1 MGSFPTILKFDSLGW
16 YLIFLV
22 YYQFINT
29 CILLYFN
36 QNYFFNK
43 IINTQNNNKLQLTF
57 SKNIFLNNTKSY
69 FIPTIPFKLFFKNR
83 LLGLT
88 KLLFSV
94 FRQNKNI
101 LLVDYNYNYNYLPIE
116 NQEIF
121 SRSNK
126 NLGKFLKYFNV
137 SVILFLNLNKK
148 KFIFKKLQN
157 HETINIAL
165 EGGMYQHK
173 FDLCLNI
180 QNTKIINYMLYIY
193 VMGIYL
199 NVKNNNLNTSGSA
212 LFIF

>member
-1 MGSFPTILKFDSLGW
+1 M
-16 YLIFLV
+16 
-22 YYQFINT
+22 
-29 CILLYFN
+29 
-36 QNYFFNK
+36 
-43 IINTQNNNKLQLTF
+43 
-57 SKNIFLNNTKSY
+57 
-69 FIPTIPFKLFFKNR
+69 
-83 LLGLT
+83 
-88 KLLFSV
+88 
-94 FRQNKNI
+94 
-101 LLVDYNYNYNYLPIE
+101 
-116 NQEIF
+116 
-121 SRSNK
+121 
-126 NLGKFLKYFNV
+126 